1 VRKAAFDALITSGM
15 TVRSFNKSVLNRHV
29 ECIAFSELN
38 NGDMAMLTRGYKT
51 VTRLVFLLCLLFND
65 AVK

>member
-15 TVRSFNKSVLNRHV
+15 TVRSCNESVLNGHV

-51 VTRLVFLLCLLFND
+51 VTRFVFLLCLLFND